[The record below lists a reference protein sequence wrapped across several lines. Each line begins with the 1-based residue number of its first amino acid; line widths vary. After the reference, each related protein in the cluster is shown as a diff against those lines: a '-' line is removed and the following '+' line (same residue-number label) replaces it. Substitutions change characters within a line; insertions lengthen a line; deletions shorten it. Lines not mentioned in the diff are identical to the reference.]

1 MLPLEP
7 KPPDPCP
14 FLFSFLFW
22 SSPCPDSSLNLM
34 HSVTRV
40 QGVNNLPYSVVDCS
54 SLGNVSSFMRPEWS
68 IRSLRLPPLQP
79 SLAFFDSTPVLGFT
93 GVVIVASAV
102 GFTFVNLPI
111 FWFGSQI
118 RHRFLIQLCEAQSFG
133 RISVLVN
140 LVAYGVLVDVLYQL
154 AGGSFRYTTPNLLL
168 WHLLSV
174 SLHLRCMGFR
184 SEFQYQ
190 LSILCLWRSWLH
202 ILHLGGMFSDESMFL
217 LWQVKSIWE
226 VYLFVLPRPV
236 SRLPFGLP
244 LVYFMSV
251 FAPWCVHFHE
261 NWFCNVHPQYGT
273 APYGHTWFTVLWFGD
288 IVIAFIHLSW
298 IHDQGLRNDAWIIMA
313 LKFHAPEI
321 QDSLVLCALC
331 LNLGLL
337 WAYFSYG
344 NSVYWLIAR
353 DSYFAHLYILFHQCN
368 SCHHFMYLLDLL
380 ICLLRGN
387 VEIPIRN
394 FPQPSLLWH

>member
-174 SLHLRCMGFR
+174 SLHLRFMGFR
-184 SEFQYQ
+184 SEFQEGFICWYSA
-190 LSILCLWRSWLH
+190 LFP
-202 ILHLGGMFSDESMFL
+202 LG
-217 LWQVKSIWE
+217 
-226 VYLFVLPRPV
+226 V
-236 SRLPFGLP
+236 SSP
-244 LVYFMSV
+244 
-251 FAPWCVHFHE
+251 
-261 NWFCNVHPQYGT
+261 
-273 APYGHTWFTVLWFGD
+273 
-288 IVIAFIHLSW
+288 
-298 IHDQGLRNDAWIIMA
+298 
-313 LKFHAPEI
+313 
-321 QDSLVLCALC
+321 
-331 LNLGLL
+331 
-337 WAYFSYG
+337 
-344 NSVYWLIAR
+344 
-353 DSYFAHLYILFHQCN
+353 
-368 SCHHFMYLLDLL
+368 
-380 ICLLRGN
+380 
-387 VEIPIRN
+387 
-394 FPQPSLLWH
+394 